1 MSIGHCKS
9 RWHARPY
16 RHAERDVCRSSSAFG
31 AARQAALHICLIL
44 WIFVVLVGCGG
55 AQRAPGTTSLRVQ
68 SVTFEGVEAFN
79 PIDIAE
85 VLETRSSL
93 QPNLRRPRLN
103 PYVVA
108 TDIQRIETYYR
119 SRGFLQARVVN
130 YSFGEDESNNTARVH
145 FVVEEGEPSTV
156 RVFEYVSPRLGQMDL
171 GTLTE
176 DITLGRGTRFDDNAL
191 QAARDLIRR
200 RLTEASYAYAR
211 VDARVYADRATNSV
225 EVFVFIE
232 SGVSCV
238 FGDVT
243 VMGNRQIPSDRI
255 IQRLSFEEGDNYKES
270 RLRLSQ
276 LNLYEMGAF
285 NFVSIDPVLSDARAQ
300 LWRRWGSPGNE
311 AQASRAAHF
320 DAMEAHDRAMA
331 DRGLDLL
338 AVSSDWPGDRSADH
352 RLAGLLD
359 NLDAIQ
365 EVDNAVPITVTVSE
379 NPGATYRVGGGL
391 GIMAGRSET
400 YARGRATY
408 RNALAP
414 LNQIDL
420 DGRLGYAWLPSV
432 FSSEQTIDGIIGK
445 AQVGFSRPGLF
456 NFADL
461 QTRVSYERNLQD
473 DYAFRRPSLT
483 VGFSRRLSQYLTAQ
497 AGFSVDIMLTNDDLL
512 PTAGSCQAVPDTFR
526 LSRFDTSV
534 SYDRRDNPLAAR
546 SGWFSELGVQVG
558 IRSPL
563 GDFSY
568 LRVLPD
574 VRIYQPIGRR
584 LTAAVR
590 VSGGAIIDFG
600 DNVPRSQCLYLGG
613 GDTIR
618 GFPQRRLSP
627 YDGSSA
633 VGGLTMY
640 MFNIEPRIELARDWL
655 FGVIFLDG
663 GSVSSGEMAFNFR
676 PGEAEGLQLA
686 AGAGVRVVTPV
697 GPFRLDVGYR
707 LTSAPQYDQYLNSR
721 LAFFLSIGEAF

>member
-1 MSIGHCKS
+1 MNIGLCTS
-9 RWHARPY
+9 NQRARPNPD
-16 RHAERDVCRSSSAFG
+16 AERDASRSILARRGTRNSALQ
-31 AARQAALHICLIL
+31 RWLIL
-44 WIFVVLVGCGG
+44 LLWWILTACGG
-55 AQRAPGTTSLRVQ
+55 AQRAPGTTSMRVQ
-68 SVTFEGVEAFN
+68 SVTFEGVESFN

-85 VLETRSSL
+85 VLQTRSSL

-108 TDIQRIETYYR
+108 TDIQRIETYYH

-145 FVVEEGEPSTV
+145 FVVDEGEPSTV
-156 RVFEYVSPRLGQMDL
+156 RVFEYESPRLGQMDL

-176 DITLGRGTRFDDNAL
+176 GITLGRGTRFDDNAL

-211 VDARVYADRATNSV
+211 VDARVYANRATNTV
-225 EVFVFIE
+225 EVYIFID

-243 VMGNRQIPSDRI
+243 VVGNRQIPSDRI
-255 IQRLSFEEGDNYKES
+255 VHRLRFEEGDLYRQS

-285 NFVSIDPVLSDARAQ
+285 NFVSIDPVLSDARAA
-300 LWRRWGSPGNE
+300 LWQRWGTPGPE
-311 AQASRAAHF
+311 AQASRAEHF
-320 DAMEAHDRAMA
+320 AAMESHDGLMA
-331 DRGLDLL
+331 DRGLELV
-338 AVSSDWPGDRSADH
+338 AVASEWPDDRSADH
-352 RLAGLLD
+352 RMAGLLD
-359 NLDAIQ
+359 NLDAIE
-365 EVDNAVPITVTVSE
+365 EVNNEVPITITVSE

-432 FSSEQTIDGIIGK
+432 FSTEQTINGVIGK

-461 QTRVSYERNLQD
+461 QTRISYERNLQD
-473 DYAFRRPSLT
+473 DYAFRRPSFT

-534 SYDRRDNPLAAR
+534 AYDRRDNPLAAR
-546 SGWFSELGVQVG
+546 RGWFSELGVQVG

-574 VRIYQPIGRR
+574 FRIYQPIGRR
-584 LTAAVR
+584 LTAAMR
-590 VSGGAIIDFG
+590 ISGGAIIDFG
-600 DNVPRSQCLYLGG
+600 NNVPRSQCLYLGG
-613 GDTIR
+613 GDTVR

-627 YDGSSA
+627 YDGNSA

-640 MFNIEPRIELARDWL
+640 MFNIEPRVELARDWL
-655 FGVIFLDG
+655 FGVLFLDG
-663 GSVSSGEMAFNFR
+663 GSVSSGELAFNFR
-676 PGEAEGLQLA
+676 PGGAEGLQLA
-686 AGAGVRVVTPV
+686 AGAGLRIVTPV
-697 GPFRLDVGYR
+697 GPFRLDLGYR
-707 LTSAPQYDQYLNSR
+707 MTSAPQYDQYLKSR